1 RSLPVRAAVWCAI
14 WAHAA
19 AQVPRLLLR

>member
-1 RSLPVRAAVWCAI
+1 VRAAVWCAI

-19 AQVPRLLLR
+19 AQVPRLLLRR